1 MGEAVYGNLEVAAGD
16 DDLIIPY
23 TRCFLKGTEL
33 TENVT
38 LQRYNEANFA
48 NHQDIYNDPDA
59 QKLVFNALR
68 RHIPAKPERVF

>member
-1 MGEAVYGNLEVAAGD
+1 VAAGYD
-16 DDLIIPY
+16 EIIIPY

-38 LQRYNEANFA
+38 LQRYNEANVA
-48 NHQDIYNDPDA
+48 NHQDIYNDPHA

-68 RHIPAKPERVF
+68 RHRPAMPERVF

>member
-1 MGEAVYGNLEVAAGD
+1 M
-16 DDLIIPY
+16 
-23 TRCFLKGTEL
+23 
-33 TENVT
+33 T

-68 RHIPAKPERVF
+68 RHRPAKPERVF